1 MIEVYQEVLRLLDEG
16 KTGAL
21 CTVVASNGSS
31 PQKAGSKML
40 VLATGGI
47 VGTVGGGAIEQA
59 VRERAAQVMRTGQ
72 AERYAAHLTRE
83 LAMCCGGRME
93 VFIEPIGARP
103 WLIVFGGG
111 HIGTALVRVANE
123 AGFRVHVVD
132 ERDEW
137 ASPESHPQAAAVSC
151 EAPLDVLD
159 TLPWGPGTSAVVVT
173 HDHAL
178 DEQIVERC
186 LEREWAYLG
195 MIGSRAKAHR
205 IIGRLAARG
214 APAEPLG
221 RVRAPIGLGIGAR
234 EPGEIAVSIVA
245 ELVALRR
252 GVKTAT
258 GLSVVAEAL
267 DRSD

>member
-1 MIEVYQEVLRLLDEG
+1 
-16 KTGAL
+16 
-21 CTVVASNGSS
+21 
-31 PQKAGSKML
+31 
-40 VLATGGI
+40 
-47 VGTVGGGAIEQA
+47 
-59 VRERAAQVMRTGQ
+59 
-72 AERYAAHLTRE
+72 
-83 LAMCCGGRME
+83 ME

-111 HIGTALVRVANE
+111 HIGSALVRVGNE

-132 ERDEW
+132 EREEW
-137 ASPESHPQAAAVSC
+137 AGADKHPQAEAVAC

-159 TLPWGPGTSAVVVT
+159 DLPWSPTASAVVVT

-186 LEREWAYLG
+186 LEREWSYLG

-205 IIGRLAARG
+205 ITKRLAARG
-214 APAEPLG
+214 ASPALLG
-221 RVRAPIGLGIGAR
+221 KLRAPIGLGIGAQ

-252 GVKTAT
+252 GTEILS
-258 GLSVVAEAL
+258 GMSVVAEAVGEHQ
-267 DRSD
+267 

>member
-1 MIEVYQEVLRLLDEG
+1 MLEVYQAVLKLLDAGES
-16 KTGAL
+16 GAL
-21 CTVVASNGSS
+21 CTVVASSGSS
-31 PQKAGSKML
+31 PQKPGSKML
-40 VLATGGI
+40 VRSSGGI

-59 VRERAAQVMRTGQ
+59 VRERAAEVQRTGR
-72 AERYAAHLTRE
+72 AERFAAHLTRE

-111 HIGTALVRVANE
+111 HIGSALVRVANE

-132 ERDEW
+132 EREEW
-137 ASPESHPQAAAVSC
+137 AGADKHPQADTVVC

-159 TLPWGPGTSAVVVT
+159 ELPWSPTASAVVVT

-186 LEREWAYLG
+186 LEREWSYLG

-205 IIGRLAARG
+205 ITKRLAARG
-214 APAEPLG
+214 ASPALLG
-221 RVRAPIGLGIGAR
+221 KLRAPIGLGIGAQ

-252 GVKTAT
+252 GAEVLS
-258 GLSVVAEAL
+258 GLSVVAEAVGEQE
-267 DRSD
+267 